1 MRHQGCS
8 NFESVLIRWA
18 PLPEIDG
25 FSFSGN
31 LLPGP
36 TTPVL
41 WKLLQLLL
49 KQQSCRVYGL
59 LYNRK
64 VFDTFLFMHKTEPT
78 ECPGVSSSSSS
89 SGVSSGAAAAIAI
102 VMFIVGMICTMVL
115 VLVVRFCRTRRRGF
129 NLLHSK
135 YRKQENEMEG
145 FAD

>member
-1 MRHQGCS
+1 MGPG
-8 NFESVLIRWA
+8 N

-25 FSFSGN
+25 FSISAN

-36 TTPVL
+36 TTPIL

-59 LYNRK
+59 LYNWK
-64 VFDTFLFMHKTEPT
+64 VFDTFLFMHKT

-115 VLVVRFCRTRRRGF
+115 VLVVRFCRTRRSGF

-135 YRKQENEMEG
+135 YRKEENEMEG